1 MARISTRL
9 GLVLVAATLVAAGC
23 TTTGSSPAEAPP
35 LTAQD
40 EAELTAEALVRFCTG
55 TCSSSDLY
63 VYDALFTGSTLA
75 GNEKPMPAETR
86 NAIEAAFPDATFV
99 TMAEAD
105 ALFGP
110 DALLDGGNGALLSA
124 SSIDRLRGDVIGI
137 EVGEVNAR
145 DGGHGR
151 IVQFL
156 WNGGTWEPTD
166 SSVTGVTTTSWVS

>member
-1 MARISTRL
+1 MSRISTRL
-9 GLVLVAATLVAAGC
+9 CLAFVAAMLVTTAC
-23 TTTGSSPAEAPP
+23 TTAGSSTSEPPP
-35 LTAQD
+35 LTVQD
-40 EAELTAEALVRFCTG
+40 EAELTAEALVRLCTG

-86 NAIEAAFPDATFV
+86 NAIEAAFPDAILV

-110 DALLDGGNGALLSA
+110 DALVDGGKGALLSA
-124 SSIDRLRGDVIGI
+124 SSIDFLRGDVIGI
-137 EVGEVNAR
+137 EIGEVNAR
-145 DGGHGR
+145 DGGHGS

-156 WNGGTWEPTD
+156 WNGETWEPTD